1 MSVRPFVLALLAVAA
16 LGFAAC
22 GGGEEE
28 SDPSSSG
35 GGPTAA
41 EEDELREA
49 QVKFAEC
56 MRENGIDF
64 PDPKPGGGPQ
74 TFKVGGDSGIDP
86 QEFEEAQK
94 ACEKYREDIRPNL
107 SEEEKEEQKER
118 ALEFARCMRE
128 HGIDMPDPQF
138 GENGGVQIRGE
149 RGSFD
154 PDDPDFRE
162 AQEECG
168 EGLFERRSAP

>member
-1 MSVRPFVLALLAVAA
+1 MSVRPFVLALLVVAA
-16 LGFAAC
+16 LGVAAC

-28 SDPSSSG
+28 TDASSG
-35 GGPTAA
+35 GQPTAA
-41 EEDELREA
+41 EEDEVREA

-74 TFKVGGDSGIDP
+74 TFRVGGDSGIDP
-86 QEFEEAQK
+86 QEFEKAQK
-94 ACEKYREDIRPNL
+94 ACERYRDDIRPNL
-107 SEEEKEEQKER
+107 SEEEMQEQKER

-138 GENGGVQIRGE
+138 DENGGVRIGGRGADFNPE
-149 RGSFD
+149 
-154 PDDPDFRE
+154 DPDFRE
-162 AQEECG
+162 AEEECG
-168 EGLFERRSAP
+168 GGLLEERSAP

>member
-1 MSVRPFVLALLAVAA
+1 MSVRPFVLVLLAVAA
-16 LGFAAC
+16 LGLPAC
-22 GGGEEE
+22 GGDGETEA
-28 SDPSSSG
+28 SSG
-35 GGPTAA
+35 EPTAA
-41 EEDELREA
+41 EEDEQREA

-56 MRENGIDF
+56 MREQGIDF

-74 TFKVGGDSGIDP
+74 TFRVGGDSGIDP

-94 ACEKYREDIRPNL
+94 ACDKYRRDIRPNL

-138 GENGGVQIRGE
+138 GENGEVRIG
-149 RGSFD
+149 GSGGPRFD
-154 PDDPDFRE
+154 PDDPDFKA

-168 EGLFERRSAP
+168 DGLFEERQP

>member
-1 MSVRPFVLALLAVAA
+1 MSLRPIAAALLAVAA
-16 LGFAAC
+16 LALVAC
-22 GGGEEE
+22 GGEE
-28 SDPSSSG
+28 SGATG
-35 GGPTAA
+35 GEPTAA
-41 EEDELREA
+41 EEEKLRDA

-56 MRENGIDF
+56 MREQGIDF

-86 QEFEEAQK
+86 QEFEQAQK
-94 ACEKYREDIRPNL
+94 ACEKYQKDIRPNL
-107 SEEEKEEQKER
+107 SEEEKEEQKQR

-138 GENGGVQIRGE
+138 DEDGGVQIRGE
-149 RGSFD
+149 RGSGFD
-154 PDDPDFRE
+154 PEDPDFRK

-168 EGLFERRSAP
+168 EGLFGPRSAP

>member
-1 MSVRPFVLALLAVAA
+1 MSIRPIVLTLLAVAA
-16 LGFAAC
+16 LGVAAC
-22 GGGEEE
+22 GADGET
-28 SDPSSSG
+28 DASSG
-35 GGPTAA
+35 GQPTAA
-41 EEDELREA
+41 EEDKAREA

-86 QEFEEAQK
+86 QEFEKAQK
-94 ACEKYREDIRPNL
+94 ACEQYRDDIRPNL
-107 SEEEKEEQKER
+107 SAEEKEEQKER
-118 ALEFARCMRE
+118 ALEFARCMRD

-138 GENGGVQIRGE
+138 GENGEVRIGGRGPD
-149 RGSFD
+149 FN
-154 PDDPDFRE
+154 PDDPDFKA

-168 EGLFERRSAP
+168 EGLFEERQP